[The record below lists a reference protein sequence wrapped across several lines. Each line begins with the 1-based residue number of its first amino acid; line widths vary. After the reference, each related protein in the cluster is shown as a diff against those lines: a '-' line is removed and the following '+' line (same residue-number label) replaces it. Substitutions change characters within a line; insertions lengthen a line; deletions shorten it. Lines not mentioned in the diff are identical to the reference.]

1 MRDLYGTMVRNGAI
15 YAYLVTTGTISN
27 EARTWAAGQ
36 PLSLI
41 DGSSWRSSYGRSRI
55 AKT

>member
-1 MRDLYGTMVRNGAI
+1 MVRSGAV
-15 YAYLVTTGTISN
+15 YGYLVTTGTISN

-41 DGSSWRSSYGRSRI
+41 DGQQLAELVR
-55 AKT
+55 AP